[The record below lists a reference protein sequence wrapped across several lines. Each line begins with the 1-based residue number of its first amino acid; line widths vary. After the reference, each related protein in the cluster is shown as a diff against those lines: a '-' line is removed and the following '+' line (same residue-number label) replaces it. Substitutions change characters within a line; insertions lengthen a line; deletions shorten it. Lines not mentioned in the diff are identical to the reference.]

1 MQPPGKTFCCIAT
14 FPLDKTPRVDYIPL
28 TDINS
33 PKEDF
38 PMDPK
43 KVTKQTFDF
52 YKSTFENTYN
62 AMSMLQEQSQK
73 MVEMYL
79 DQTQGFPEE
88 GKKAVQE
95 WIKAYKK
102 GSQDFKSAV
111 DESFKKVEDF
121 FAEAAK

>member
-1 MQPPGKTFCCIAT
+1 
-14 FPLDKTPRVDYIPL
+14 
-28 TDINS
+28 
-33 PKEDF
+33 
-38 PMDPK
+38 MDPK
-43 KVTKQTFDF
+43 KVTQQTFDF

-102 GSQDFKSAV
+102 GSQDFKTAV

-121 FAEAAK
+121 FAEAAKAAK